1 MLCCQVEFFFSTEL
15 AVFSV
20 SHSSMQ
26 PSVCEEREAKE
37 RACPTGLWGVRRR
50 PEHVSL
56 SRVSEVFVR
65 LGWGS

>member
-1 MLCCQVEFFFSTEL
+1 
-15 AVFSV
+15 
-20 SHSSMQ
+20 MQ